1 LNIWESKVEPT
12 VSETMG
18 TPNHSNQ
25 IFRAAPSVTKSVVL
39 EEHWRLNQLPNIS
52 EKPVQQSILIFSENQ
67 CFIYKIM
74 QIAKHANLR
83 ESKQIAVFSENRKN
97 V

>member
-12 VSETMG
+12 VTETMG

-52 EKPVQQSILIFSENQ
+52 EKPV
-67 CFIYKIM
+67 
-74 QIAKHANLR
+74 HLR
-83 ESKQIAVFSENRKN
+83 ESKQTAVFSENRKN